1 MARAPLL
8 VLFLALLDA
17 VAPFSAIAPTLKLSR
32 PRNRVRIE
40 SDPLGRLGKI
50 AANRAKDV
58 KFSGGINPA
67 FSGAVVGGVLLG
79 PLGLLGGLA
88 MGAAAKE
95 RQDAE
100 NELKKLGLDKE
111 FVVEVSKDLS
121 KDIHLLISI
130 SITIIVS
137 AVASPTQ

>member
-1 MARAPLL
+1 
-8 VLFLALLDA
+8 
-17 VAPFSAIAPTLKLSR
+17 
-32 PRNRVRIE
+32 
-40 SDPLGRLGKI
+40 
-50 AANRAKDV
+50 
-58 KFSGGINPA
+58 
-67 FSGAVVGGVLLG
+67 
-79 PLGLLGGLA
+79 

-130 SITIIVS
+130 SITIIGS